1 MFCREQVARFGKH
14 HARFLAAGA
23 SLIAIGNGTPL
34 MAADFVETFSV
45 PFPVFTDPGRSSY
58 KLAGLKRSFG
68 LGIASVG
75 RARRAMAGGHRQG
88 RTQGDP
94 WQQGGVLIIDTS
106 GSVRWHHV
114 DSSAGDHC
122 SVASVLDALRTIV

>member
-1 MFCREQVARFGKH
+1 MFCREQVARFAQRH
-14 HARFLAAGA
+14 EAFQAAGA
-23 SLIAIGNGTPL
+23 GLFAIGNGTPL

-75 RARRAMAGGHRQG
+75 RARRAMADGHRQG

-94 WQQGGVLIIDTS
+94 WQQGGVLIVSTEGHI
-106 GSVRWHHV
+106 RWRHV
-114 DSSAGDHC
+114 DSGAGDHC
-122 SVASVLDALRTIV
+122 AVEDVLEALSTLG